1 MTKKIPTPKARE
13 VYDKLMS
20 IHSAGESVYW
30 TKAELYLKLKTDR
43 LYRLVFGVDDQ
54 SWASFCAEIGV
65 PVSSADQKIKNYEFF
80 VVTRGLT
87 REELAGADTSCL
99 YYITRYKPE
108 ATKEEVLDWINTIKV
123 VSRGDF
129 IQMIKGND
137 ECMHNTLEQ
146 VVKSKCTVCGRTMNV
161 NTIQ

>member
-1 MTKKIPTPKARE
+1 MKKQPTPKARE

-30 TKAELYLKLKTDR
+30 TKAELYLKLKTDK
-43 LYRLVFGVDDQ
+43 LYRLVFGVNDQ

-80 VVTRGLT
+80 VNVRGLT
-87 REELAGADTSCL
+87 REELSGADTSCL

-108 ATKEEVLDWINTIKV
+108 ATRAEVLDWINVIKT

-137 ECMHNTLEQ
+137 ECMHDRTEE
-146 VVKSKCTVCGRTMNV
+146 VVKKKCASCGRTLSL
-161 NTIQ
+161 NTVGQ